1 MSGLYDSKPV
11 QIQIWM
17 GELEPWWDEN
27 AVRQIWNNALSG
39 DSSAYIPSIKVIK
52 DRNAM
57 SSAIQNSGYCF
68 LNVKDSSCAAR
79 VVSFNGSPIA
89 SQPNK
94 AFRLN
99 WASSLQGNI
108 APKAFASQDY
118 SLFVGDIA
126 NDLAE
131 SSLFEFFQKKFPS
144 CFSARIM
151 TDPITGFSKG
161 YGFVKFSREQEANA
175 ALVQTQGAILNGR
188 PIRVSTASKSGP
200 SANSVKPALQPKV
213 TVPPQQASPAFN
225 QFSDPNNTT
234 LFIGGLSSY
243 VTAEELRV
251 LFENFGK
258 IVYVKIPPGK
268 NCGFVQYFRR
278 RDAEQALIQ
287 MQGYPL
293 GHSRVRIS
301 WGEKAAQRA
310 VYEKQKMAAMEE
322 LEFVDIVSIPNE
334 AILNDLYLESKRLR
348 NSQLDLH

>member
-1 MSGLYDSKPV
+1 MSSYDSKPA

-17 GELEPWWDEN
+17 GDLEPWWDEN
-27 AVRQIWNNALSG
+27 AVRQIWNNAFSG

-52 DRNAM
+52 DRSAM

-68 LNVKDSSCAAR
+68 LNVADSSCAAR
-79 VVSFNGSPIA
+79 VVSFNGSPVP

-108 APKAFASQDY
+108 APKASTSQDF
-118 SLFVGDIA
+118 SVFVGDIA
-126 NDLAE
+126 NDLSE
-131 SSLFEFFQKKFPS
+131 SSLLDFFQKKFPS

-151 TDPITGFSKG
+151 TDPTTGYSKG
-161 YGFVKFSREQEANA
+161 YGFVKFTREQEANA
-175 ALVQTQGAILNGR
+175 ALVQTQGAMLKGR
-188 PIRVSTASKSGP
+188 PIRVSTASKSGT
-200 SANSVKPALQPKV
+200 SASAAKPAAQPKV

-234 LFIGGLSSY
+234 LFIGGLSPY

-258 IVYVKIPPGK
+258 LVYVKIPNGK
-268 NCGFVQYFRR
+268 NCGFVQYISR
-278 RDAEQALIQ
+278 RDAEQALTQ

-293 GHSRVRIS
+293 GHSRIRIS
-301 WGEKAAQRA
+301 WGERAAQRA
-310 VYEKQKMAAMEE
+310 VLEKQKMAAMEE

-334 AILNDLYLESKRLR
+334 AVLNDLYLESKRLQ
-348 NSQLDLH
+348 NGQLDLH